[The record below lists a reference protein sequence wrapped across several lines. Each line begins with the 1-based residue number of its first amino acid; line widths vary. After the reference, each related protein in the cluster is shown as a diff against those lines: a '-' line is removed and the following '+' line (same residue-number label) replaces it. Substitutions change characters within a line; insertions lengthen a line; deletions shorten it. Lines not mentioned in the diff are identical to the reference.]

1 VVLGRLI
8 GSITDARDKAKLTAQ
23 LQFALN
29 ARVLVEQAK
38 GVLMERQGVDAQRA
52 LELLRR
58 RARSS
63 ERKLA
68 DVARE
73 LIARRP

>member
-1 VVLGRLI
+1 
-8 GSITDARDKAKLTAQ
+8 
-23 LQFALN
+23 
-29 ARVLVEQAK
+29 
-38 GVLMERQGVDAQRA
+38 MEREGVDAERA

-63 ERKLA
+63 ERKLV

-73 LIARRP
+73 LIARR

>member
-1 VVLGRLI
+1 
-8 GSITDARDKAKLTAQ
+8 
-23 LQFALN
+23 
-29 ARVLVEQAK
+29 
-38 GVLMERQGVDAQRA
+38 MEREGVDAERA

-63 ERKLA
+63 ERKLV

-73 LIARRP
+73 LLARR

>member
-1 VVLGRLI
+1 MLGRLS
-8 GSITDARDKAKLTAQ
+8 GSITDARHKTELTAQ
-23 LQFALN
+23 LQFALT
-29 ARVLVEQAK
+29 ARVLIEQAK
-38 GVLMERQGVDAQRA
+38 GVLVEREGIDAQRA

-68 DVARE
+68 EVARE
-73 LIARRP
+73 VIDRC

>member
-1 VVLGRLI
+1 
-8 GSITDARDKAKLTAQ
+8 
-23 LQFALN
+23 
-29 ARVLVEQAK
+29 
-38 GVLMERQGVDAQRA
+38 MEREGVDAKRA